1 MDRKIPIYFD
11 TIILDSPLQD
21 IQCEDSSAFR
31 LHVGV
36 FTKYKNRNGSYITD
50 DYADF
55 LIKSATRGN
64 TPVVGFFDPEEENW
78 AAHTGPKLAN
88 GYGYVEGFDGWI
100 PMQDTDGVTRD
111 YAVFSV
117 VLFTDYYEEA
127 RKIKG
132 QHQSMELNPDSID
145 GDWAEFDGEYYFV
158 YTKGDMLGLCVI
170 GAHEPCFSV
179 SSFFSKEDDT
189 YKSQY
194 EKFSSLLSGL
204 KEKIEEAE
212 KKQKGGEQ
220 PMDEFEKKEEEV
232 VNPAEEPEI
241 EEQPSE
247 FEAEKPAEEETPA
260 AEEPEKEEK
269 EVEEVPAEET
279 PVEEEVPAEPTEFE
293 KLQASFNELQ
303 TSYNELQTKFEEAT
317 NSIAEFNKTVDELR
331 EENTK
336 LQAAVTNY
344 QELEAKVVLNKK
356 NDLIEKYEKV
366 LTDEEITPIKDG
378 LNDFSYDELEG
389 KLAIMFANKQIT
401 GSEEQTKKV
410 PLPEPE
416 KSSFALLIE
425 KYRKK

>member
-1 MDRKIPIYFD
+1 MDKKIPIYFD
-11 TIILDSPLQD
+11 TIVLDSPLQD
-21 IQCEDSSAFR
+21 IPCEDSNAFR

-50 DYADF
+50 EYADF

-64 TPVVGFFDPEEENW
+64 TPVVGFFDPEENNW
-78 AAHTGPKLAN
+78 ASHTGPKLAN
-88 GYGYVEGFDGWI
+88 GYGYIESFDGWT

-132 QHQSMELNPDSID
+132 QHQSMESNPETIE
-145 GDWAEFDGEYYFV
+145 GAWAEFDGEYYYV
-158 YTKGDMLGLCVI
+158 YTKGNMLGLCVI
-170 GAHEPCFSV
+170 GSHEPCFSV

-204 KEKIEEAE
+204 REKFEEAE
-212 KKQKGGEQ
+212 KKQEGGGQ
-220 PMDEFEKKEEEV
+220 PMEEFEKKQEEKEV
-232 VNPAEEPEI
+232 VNPAEEPEK
-241 EEQPSE
+241 EEKSSN
-247 FEAEKPAEEETPA
+247 FEAEKEEEKEEETPA
-260 AEEPEKEEK
+260 GEEKEE
-269 EVEEVPAEET
+269 EET
-279 PVEEEVPAEPTEFE
+279 PPEPSDFE
-293 KLQASFNELQ
+293 KLQASLNELQ

-317 NSIAEFNKTVDELR
+317 NSINEFNKTVEELR
-331 EENTK
+331 EENAK

-344 QELEAKVVLNKK
+344 QALEAQEELNKK
-356 NDLIEKYEKV
+356 NNLIEKYEKV
-366 LTDEEITPIKDG
+366 LSDEEITPIKEG

-389 KLAIMFANKQIT
+389 KLAIVFANKQMT
-401 GSEEQTKKV
+401 GSEEQIKKV

-425 KYRKK
+425 KYRRK